1 MSNFF
6 DRKAPLS
13 CFGNLLSRD
22 QLQIE
27 NSWLREELH
36 KAQQKI
42 CADKKAFETLFKQS
56 QVDFLTQTPTRML
69 LHDRAVQAFR
79 LASRQNKSVVLMFL
93 DIDHFKQ
100 INDQY
105 GHDVGDQVLVQLT
118 QRLRQTLRSSDTVCR
133 YGGDEFVLLLPL
145 NQQEGDISMTAR
157 KILDCVNQPMLI
169 GGRLHSI
176 SLSIGIAIY
185 PVHGVTLPELINR
198 ADMAM
203 YQAKHLGGQ
212 RFHVAAMNTTSPFVA
227 LQPITDI
234 TADHK
239 AVSLKPKPMP

>member
-6 DRKAPLS
+6 ERKATLS

-27 NSWLREELH
+27 NSWLRGELY

-69 LHDRAVQAFR
+69 LHDRALQAFR
-79 LASRQNKSVVLMFL
+79 QASRQHNSVVLMFL

-100 INDQY
+100 INDQC

-145 NQQEGDISMTAR
+145 TQQDRDISQVAS
-157 KILDCVNQPMLI
+157 KILACVHQPMLI
-169 GGRLHSI
+169 GGRLHHI
-176 SLSIGIAIY
+176 AISIGIAMY
-185 PVHGVTLPELINR
+185 PVHGNTLAELIQR

-203 YQAKHLGGQ
+203 YHAKHLGGQ
-212 RFHVAAMNTTSPFVA
+212 RFHVA
-227 LQPITDI
+227 PITPTPPLVKEHAEPHINTAI
-234 TADHK
+234 T
-239 AVSLKPKPMP
+239 PKPQS